1 MITPAPAFWIRVF
14 GTLLLA
20 FLLLAFAPEQLCAQ
34 AAAAPAGNLADL
46 SQHREKWPAQLTLKN
61 DVNMVITANGKTAG
75 SFPSPSGSTVSLIEV
90 TPGGVVIGVASA
102 RATVPPEQ
110 TDLWERVGATATP
123 PAVDATTGLPKL
135 PPIPSAPTAPAAPAP
150 AMPPPPI
157 IPAPA
162 PTASTPPTQTSGPAL
177 QFDVEIPPSGNITK
191 TAFRFWSPAYT
202 QPMRGVIVLVPGLDG
217 DGRGMLNDRNWQ
229 TLAQKYRLALV
240 SCFMQG
246 KDYHNAANGTGDAL
260 LQAIGQ
266 FADKSSHSEMKKAP
280 LLLYGESAGGQFD
293 YSFALLHP
301 ERVMVFVVNKGG
313 FYTGADPD
321 SRMYAVPGLFFLGTT
336 DKPERVTAITNIWTA
351 GRARGALWALAP
363 QQNSGH
369 EFSKTAA
376 PSRVFFESVLKRRL
390 PDDSLASG
398 DDPPPMKSI
407 DEAQGWLGDLTSH
420 EIRDASTD
428 SNPDRKAA
436 WLPDEDAA
444 KVWKAFV
451 SQ

>member
-1 MITPAPAFWIRVF
+1 MKAPALYSSIRVF
-14 GTLLLA
+14 AVLLA
-20 FLLLAFAPEQLCAQ
+20 AVFLFVFASQELRAQ

-61 DVNMVITANGKTAG
+61 DVSMVITANGHTAG
-75 SFPSPSGSTVSLIEV
+75 SFPSPAGSTVSLIEV
-90 TPGGVVIGVASA
+90 TPAGVVVGVASA
-102 RATVPPEQ
+102 RATIPPEQ
-110 TDLWERVGATATP
+110 TDLWERVGAAAAP
-123 PAVDATTGLPKL
+123 PAVDTATGLPKL
-135 PPIPSAPTAPAAPAP
+135 PPIATPPLTPTAPAP
-150 AMPPPPI
+150 AMPPPPV

-162 PTASTPPTQTSGPAL
+162 PTATTPPAQTSGPAL

-191 TAFRFWSPAYT
+191 TAFRFWSPAYA
-202 QPMRGVIVLVPGLDG
+202 QPVRGVIVLVPGLNG

-266 FADKSSHSEMKKAP
+266 FADKAGHSEIKKAP

-293 YSFALLHP
+293 YSFALLHS
-301 ERVMVFVVNKGG
+301 ERVMAFVVNKGG
-313 FYTGADPD
+313 FYTGADAD
-321 SRMYAVPGLFFLGTT
+321 SRMYAVPGLFFLGMADTQ
-336 DKPERVTAITNIWTA
+336 ERIDAITGIWTA
-351 GRARGALWALAP
+351 GRKRGALWALAP
-363 QQNSGH
+363 QQRSGH

-407 DEAQGWLGDLTSH
+407 DEAQGWLGDLTTH
-420 EIRDASTD
+420 DIRDASTD

-436 WLPDEDAA
+436 WLPDEDTA
-444 KVWKAFV
+444 KAWKAFV

>member
-1 MITPAPAFWIRVF
+1 MKAPALASSISLFA
-14 GTLLLA
+14 LLLIA
-20 FLLLAFAPEQLCAQ
+20 IFLFAFAPQELRAQ
-34 AAAAPAGNLADL
+34 TTAAPTGNLADL

-61 DVNMVITANGKTAG
+61 DVNMVITANGHAAG
-75 SFPSPSGSTVSLIEV
+75 SFPSPAGSTVSLIEV
-90 TPGGVVIGVASA
+90 TPAAVVIGVASA
-102 RATVPPEQ
+102 RATIPPEQ
-110 TDLWERVGATATP
+110 TDLWERIGTAKPP
-123 PAVDATTGLPKL
+123 PAVDAASGLPVL
-135 PPIPSAPTAPAAPAP
+135 TPIAK
-150 AMPPPPI
+150 PPPPKSPAAAI
-157 IPAPA
+157 PPPPVIPAPA
-162 PTASTPPTQTSGPAL
+162 PTASTPPAQTSGAAL

-202 QPMRGVIVLVPGLDG
+202 QPMRGVIVLVPGLNG
-217 DGRGMLNDRNWQ
+217 DGRGMLNDRSWQ
-229 TLAQKYRLALV
+229 ALAQKYRLAIV

-266 FADKSSHSEMKKAP
+266 FADKASHPEIKKAP
-280 LLLYGESAGGQFD
+280 LLLYGESAGGQFN

-301 ERVMVFVVNKGG
+301 EHVMAFVVNKGG

-321 SRMYAVPGLFFLGTT
+321 SRMYGVPGLFFLGMSDTQ
-336 DKPERVTAITNIWTA
+336 ERIDAITGIWTA
-351 GRARGALWALAP
+351 GRKRGALWALAP
-363 QQNSGH
+363 QRNSGH

-398 DDPPPMKSI
+398 DDSPPMKSI
-407 DEAQGWLGDLTSH
+407 GEAQGWLGDLTTH
-420 EIRDASTD
+420 DIRDASTD

-444 KVWKAFV
+444 KAWKTFV